1 MKSTELL
8 LRFVLDTIHNTQ
20 SPVDALSELETVCR
34 VLLRLVDNLREY
46 TADEAIRA
54 ILGGDAD
61 AE

>member
-8 LRFVLDTIHNTQ
+8 LHFVLDTIHNTH
-20 SPVDALSELETVCR
+20 SPVDAVAEIETVCR

-46 TADEAIRA
+46 TADEAVRA
-54 ILGGDAD
+54 ILGGDKD